1 MTLKNNMKTALL
13 LGGLAG
19 LMVLLGNMLG
29 GRSGAMLGLVF
40 AAFMNLG
47 SYWFSD
53 KIALRMSRARP
64 VSRAEAPQLYASVQR
79 LTAKAGL
86 PMPTLHLIPS
96 KQPNAFATGRNP
108 SHAAVAVTEGIL
120 EILSPEELEGVLAHE
135 LAHVRNRDI
144 LIASV
149 AATIAGAI
157 SFVATMARWG
167 AMFGG
172 GGGGNNDD
180 NRGGVIGVLVAS
192 LVAPLAA
199 MIMQMAVSRSREYAA
214 DAVGAQ
220 IAGRPQGLA
229 SALRKLEIM
238 SQRVPMAINPSAAPM
253 FIVNPLR
260 GAWAQG
266 ASRMFSTHPPTE
278 ERIRRL
284 NEMTVRSGYLT

>member
-1 MTLKNNMKTALL
+1 MKNNMKTALL
-13 LGGLAG
+13 LGSLAG
-19 LMVLLGNMLG
+19 LMVFLGNLLG

-40 AAFMNLG
+40 AAVMNLG

-53 KIALRMSRARP
+53 RIALKMSRARP
-64 VSRAEAPQLYASVQR
+64 VSRGEAPELYAAVER
-79 LTAKAGL
+79 LTRRAGL
-86 PMPTLHLIPS
+86 PMPSLHLIPS

-120 EILSPEELEGVLAHE
+120 EILSPDELEGVLAHE

-172 GGGGNNDD
+172 GDDDD
-180 NRGGVIGVLVAS
+180 NPGGIFGLLAAS
-192 LVAPLAA
+192 IVAPIAA
-199 MIMQMAVSRSREYAA
+199 MIMQMAVSRSREFAA
-214 DAVGAQ
+214 DALGAE

-229 SALRKLEIM
+229 SALRKLEVM
-238 SQRVPMAINPSAAPM
+238 SQRVPMAVNPSAAPM

-278 ERIRRL
+278 ERISRL
-284 NEMTVRSGYLT
+284 NEMAARTGYLA

>member
-1 MTLKNNMKTALL
+1 MKNNMKTALL
-13 LGGLAG
+13 LGSLAG
-19 LMVLLGNMLG
+19 LMVFLGNLLG

-40 AAFMNLG
+40 AAVMNLG

-53 KIALRMSRARP
+53 RIALRMSRARP
-64 VSRAEAPQLYASVQR
+64 VSRTEAPELYAAVER
-79 LTAKAGL
+79 LTRRAGL
-86 PMPTLHLIPS
+86 PMPSLHLIPS

-120 EILSPEELEGVLAHE
+120 EILSPDELEGVLAHE

-172 GGGGNNDD
+172 GGDDDD
-180 NRGGVIGVLVAS
+180 NPGGIIGLLAAS
-192 LVAPLAA
+192 IVAPIAA
-199 MIMQMAVSRSREYAA
+199 MIMQMAVSRSREFAA
-214 DAVGAQ
+214 DALGAE

-229 SALRKLEIM
+229 SALRKLEVM
-238 SQRVPMAINPSAAPM
+238 SQRVPMAVNPSAAPM

-260 GAWAQG
+260 GAWAKG

-278 ERIRRL
+278 ERISRL
-284 NEMTVRSGYLT
+284 NEMAARTGYLA

>member
-1 MTLKNNMKTALL
+1 MKNNMKTALL
-13 LGGLAG
+13 LGSLAG
-19 LMVLLGNMLG
+19 LMVFLGNLIG

-40 AAFMNLG
+40 AAVMNLG

-53 KIALRMSRARP
+53 RIALKMSRARP
-64 VSRAEAPQLYASVQR
+64 VSRGEAPQLYAAVER
-79 LTAKAGL
+79 LTGRAGL
-86 PMPTLHLIPS
+86 PMPSLHLIPS

-108 SHAAVAVTEGIL
+108 AHAAVAVTEGIL
-120 EILSPEELEGVLAHE
+120 EILSPDELEGVLAHE

-172 GGGGNNDD
+172 GGDDEDNPGGIF
-180 NRGGVIGVLVAS
+180 GLLAAS
-192 LVAPLAA
+192 IVAPIAA
-199 MIMQMAVSRSREYAA
+199 MIMQMAVSRSREFAA
-214 DAVGAQ
+214 DALGAE

-229 SALRKLEIM
+229 SALRKLEVM
-238 SQRVPMAINPSAAPM
+238 SQRVPMAVNPSAAPM

-260 GAWAQG
+260 GPWARG

-278 ERIRRL
+278 ERIARL
-284 NEMTVRSGYLT
+284 NEMAARTGFLA

>member
-1 MTLKNNMKTALL
+1 MKNNMKTALL
-13 LGGLAG
+13 LGSLAG
-19 LMVLLGNMLG
+19 LMVFLGSLLG
-29 GRSGAMLGLVF
+29 GRSGAMLGLGF
-40 AAFMNLG
+40 AAVMNLG

-53 KIALRMSRARP
+53 RIALKMSRARP
-64 VSRAEAPQLYASVQR
+64 VSRGEAPELYAAVER
-79 LTAKAGL
+79 LTRRAGL
-86 PMPTLHLIPS
+86 PMPSLHLIPS

-108 SHAAVAVTEGIL
+108 AHAAVAVTEGIL
-120 EILSPEELEGVLAHE
+120 EILSPDELEGVLAHE

-172 GGGGNNDD
+172 GGDDEDNPGGIL
-180 NRGGVIGVLVAS
+180 GLLAAS
-192 LVAPLAA
+192 IVAPIAA
-199 MIMQMAVSRSREYAA
+199 MIMQMAVSRSREFAA
-214 DAVGAQ
+214 DALGAE

-229 SALRKLEIM
+229 SALRKLEVM
-238 SQRVPMAINPSAAPM
+238 SQRVPMAVNPSAAPM

-278 ERIRRL
+278 ERISRL
-284 NEMTVRSGYLT
+284 NEMAARTGYLA

>member
-1 MTLKNNMKTALL
+1 MTLKNNLKTALL
-13 LGGLAG
+13 LGGLTG
-19 LMVLLGNMLG
+19 LMVFLGNMLG
-29 GRSGAMLGLVF
+29 GRSGAMFGLIV

-53 KIALRMSRARP
+53 KIALKMSRARP
-64 VSRAEAPQLYASVQR
+64 VSRTEAPQLYAAVQR
-79 LTAKAGL
+79 LTGRAGL

-96 KQPNAFATGRNP
+96 QQPNAFATGRNP
-108 SHAAVAVTEGIL
+108 AHAAVAVTEGIL
-120 EILSPEELEGVLAHE
+120 QILSPEELEGVLAHE

-172 GGGGNNDD
+172 GGGDDDD
-180 NRGGVIGVLVAS
+180 NPGGVIGILVAS

-214 DAVGAQ
+214 DALGAE

-229 SALRKLEIM
+229 SALRKLELM
-238 SQRVPMAINPSAAPM
+238 SQKVPMAVKPSAAPM

-260 GAWAQG
+260 GAWASG

-284 NEMTVRSGYLT
+284 NEMAVRTG

>member
-1 MTLKNNMKTALL
+1 MKNNMKTALL
-13 LGGLAG
+13 LGSLAG
-19 LMVLLGNMLG
+19 LMVFLGSLLG

-40 AAFMNLG
+40 AAVMNLG

-53 KIALRMSRARP
+53 RIALKMSRARP
-64 VSRAEAPQLYASVQR
+64 VSRGEAPQLYAAVER
-79 LTAKAGL
+79 LTRRAGL
-86 PMPTLHLIPS
+86 PMPSLHLIPS
-96 KQPNAFATGRNP
+96 QQPNAFATGRNP
-108 SHAAVAVTEGIL
+108 AHAAVAVTEGIL
-120 EILSPEELEGVLAHE
+120 EILSPDELEGVLAHE

-172 GGGGNNDD
+172 GGDDEDNPGGIL
-180 NRGGVIGVLVAS
+180 GLLAAS
-192 LVAPLAA
+192 IVAPIAA
-199 MIMQMAVSRSREYAA
+199 MIMQMAVSRSREFAA
-214 DAVGAQ
+214 DALGAE

-229 SALRKLEIM
+229 SALRKLEVM
-238 SQRVPMAINPSAAPM
+238 SQRVPMAVNPSAAPM

-260 GAWAQG
+260 GAWAKG

-278 ERIRRL
+278 ERISRL
-284 NEMTVRSGYLT
+284 NEMAARTGYLA

>member
-1 MTLKNNMKTALL
+1 MKNNMKTALL
-13 LGGLAG
+13 LGSLAG
-19 LMVLLGNMLG
+19 LMVFLGSMLG
-29 GRSGAMLGLVF
+29 GRSGALLGLIF
-40 AAFMNLG
+40 AAVMNLG

-53 KIALRMSRARP
+53 KIALKMSKARP
-64 VSRAEAPQLYASVQR
+64 VSRTEAPQLYEAVYR
-79 LTAKAGL
+79 LTQKAGM
-86 PMPTLHLIPS
+86 PMPSLHLIPS
-96 KQPNAFATGRNP
+96 EQPNAFATGRSP
-108 SHAAVAVTEGIL
+108 SHAAVAVTEGL
-120 EILSPEELEGVLAHE
+120 LHLLSPEELEGVLAHE

-172 GGGGNNDD
+172 GGNDRDNPGGI
-180 NRGGVIGVLVAS
+180 VGVLVAS
-192 LVAPLAA
+192 MVAPIAA
-199 MIMQMAVSRSREYAA
+199 VIMQMAVSRSREYQA
-214 DAVGAQ
+214 DALGAE

-229 SALRKLEIM
+229 SALRKLELM
-238 SQRVPMAINPSAAPM
+238 SQKVPMAVNPSAAPM

-260 GAWAQG
+260 GPWARG

-284 NEMTVRSGYLT
+284 EAIGARTGYLS

>member
-1 MTLKNNMKTALL
+1 MKNNMKTALL
-13 LGGLAG
+13 LGSLAG
-19 LMVLLGNMLG
+19 LMVFLGSLLG
-29 GRSGAMLGLVF
+29 GRSGAMLGLGF
-40 AAFMNLG
+40 AAVMNLG

-53 KIALRMSRARP
+53 RIALKMSRARP
-64 VSRAEAPQLYASVQR
+64 VSRGEAPELYAAVER
-79 LTAKAGL
+79 LTRRAGL
-86 PMPTLHLIPS
+86 PMPSLHLIPS

-108 SHAAVAVTEGIL
+108 AHAAVAVTEGIL
-120 EILSPEELEGVLAHE
+120 EILSPDELEGVLAHE

-172 GGGGNNDD
+172 GGDDEDNPGGIL
-180 NRGGVIGVLVAS
+180 GLLAAS
-192 LVAPLAA
+192 IVAPIAA
-199 MIMQMAVSRSREYAA
+199 MIMQMAVSRSREFAA
-214 DAVGAQ
+214 DALGAE

-229 SALRKLEIM
+229 SALRKLEVM
-238 SQRVPMAINPSAAPM
+238 SQRVPMAVNPSAAPM

-278 ERIRRL
+278 ERISRL
-284 NEMTVRSGYLT
+284 NQMAARTGYLA

>member
-1 MTLKNNMKTALL
+1 MKNNMKTALL
-13 LGGLAG
+13 LGALAG
-19 LMVLLGNMLG
+19 LMVFLGNMIG
-29 GRSGAMLGLVF
+29 GRSGATLGLVF
-40 AAFMNLG
+40 AAVMNLG

-53 KIALRMSRARP
+53 RIALKMSRARP
-64 VSRAEAPQLYASVQR
+64 VSRAEAPELYASVYR
-79 LTAKAGL
+79 LTQRAGL
-86 PMPTLHLIPS
+86 PMPSLHLIPS

-120 EILSPEELEGVLAHE
+120 DMLSPEELEGVLAHE

-172 GGGGNNDD
+172 GSNDD
-180 NRGGVIGVLVAS
+180 ENPGGIIGLLAAS
-192 LVAPLAA
+192 IVAPIAA
-199 MIMQMAVSRSREYAA
+199 MIMQMAVSRSREFAA
-214 DAVGAQ
+214 DAAGAE

-238 SQRVPMAINPSAAPM
+238 SQRVPMAVNPSAAPM

-260 GAWAQG
+260 GAWAKG
-266 ASRMFSTHPPTE
+266 ASRMFSTHPPTA
-278 ERIRRL
+278 ERIQRL
-284 NEMTVRSGYLT
+284 NEMAARTGYLA

>member
-1 MTLKNNMKTALL
+1 MKNNMKTALL
-13 LGGLAG
+13 LGSLAG
-19 LMVLLGNMLG
+19 LMVFLGNLIG
-29 GRSGAMLGLVF
+29 GRSGAMFGLIL
-40 AAFMNLG
+40 AAGMNLG

-53 KIALRMSRARP
+53 RIALKMSRARP
-64 VSRAEAPQLYASVQR
+64 VGRAEAPELYASVAR
-79 LTAKAGL
+79 LTERAGL
-86 PMPTLHLIPS
+86 PMPSLHLIPS

-120 EILSPEELEGVLAHE
+120 EILSPDELEGVLAHE

-172 GGGGNNDD
+172 GGDDDESPGGI
-180 NRGGVIGVLVAS
+180 IGLLAAS
-192 LVAPLAA
+192 IVAPIAA
-199 MIMQMAVSRSREYAA
+199 IIMQMAVSRSREFAA
-214 DAVGAQ
+214 DALGAE
-220 IAGRPQGLA
+220 IAGKPQGLA
-229 SALRKLEIM
+229 SALRKLEVM
-238 SQRVPMAINPSAAPM
+238 SQRVPMAVNPSAAPM

-278 ERIRRL
+278 ERIQRL
-284 NEMTVRSGYLT
+284 NQMSARTGYLA

>member
-1 MTLKNNMKTALL
+1 MKNNMKTALL
-13 LGGLAG
+13 LGSLAG
-19 LMVLLGNMLG
+19 LMVFLGNLIG
-29 GRSGAMLGLVF
+29 GRRGAMLGLVF
-40 AAFMNLG
+40 AAVMNLG

-53 KIALRMSRARP
+53 RIALKMSRARP
-64 VSRAEAPQLYASVQR
+64 VSRGEAPQLYAAVER
-79 LTAKAGL
+79 LTGRAGL
-86 PMPTLHLIPS
+86 PMPSLHLIPS

-108 SHAAVAVTEGIL
+108 AHAAVAVTEGIL
-120 EILSPEELEGVLAHE
+120 EILSPDELEGVLAHE

-172 GGGGNNDD
+172 GGDDEDNPGGIF
-180 NRGGVIGVLVAS
+180 GLLAAS
-192 LVAPLAA
+192 IVAPIAA
-199 MIMQMAVSRSREYAA
+199 MIMQMAVSRSREFAA
-214 DAVGAQ
+214 DALGAE

-229 SALRKLEIM
+229 SALRKLEVM
-238 SQRVPMAINPSAAPM
+238 SQRVPMAVNPSAAPM

-260 GAWAQG
+260 GPWARG

-278 ERIRRL
+278 ERIARL
-284 NEMTVRSGYLT
+284 NEMAARTGFLA

>member
-1 MTLKNNMKTALL
+1 MKNNMKTALL
-13 LGGLAG
+13 LGSLAG
-19 LMVLLGNMLG
+19 LMVVLGNMLG
-29 GRSGAMLGLVF
+29 GRSGAVLGLIF
-40 AAFMNLG
+40 AAVMNLG

-53 KIALRMSRARP
+53 KIALKMSRARP
-64 VSRAEAPQLYASVQR
+64 VSRAEAPELYSAVHR
-79 LTAKAGL
+79 LTERAGL

-108 SHAAVAVTEGIL
+108 AHAAVAVTEGIL

-172 GGGGNNDD
+172 GDD
-180 NRGGVIGVLVAS
+180 EDNPGGVFGILVAS
-192 LVAPLAA
+192 IVAPLAA
-199 MIMQMAVSRSREYAA
+199 MIMQMAVSRSREFAA
-214 DAVGAQ
+214 DALGAE

-229 SALRKLEIM
+229 NALRKLEVM
-238 SQRVPMAINPSAAPM
+238 SQRVPMAVNPSAAPM

-260 GAWAQG
+260 GSWAQG

-284 NEMTVRSGYLT
+284 NEISARTGYMA

>member
-1 MTLKNNMKTALL
+1 MKNNFKTALL

-19 LMVLLGNMLG
+19 LMVFLGNMLG
-29 GRSGAMLGLVF
+29 GRTGAMFGLVL

-53 KIALRMSRARP
+53 KIALKMSRARP
-64 VSRAEAPQLYASVQR
+64 VGRAEAPQLYASVER
-79 LTAKAGL
+79 LAERARL

-96 KQPNAFATGRNP
+96 QQPNAFATGRNP
-108 SHAAVAVTEGIL
+108 AHAAVAVTEGIL
-120 EILSPEELEGVLAHE
+120 EILSPDELEGVLAHE

-157 SFVATMARWG
+157 SFAATMARWG
-167 AMFGG
+167 AIFGG
-172 GGGGNNDD
+172 GGGDD
-180 NRGGVIGVLVAS
+180 DENPGGLIGILVAS
-192 LVAPLAA
+192 LVAPVAA
-199 MIMQMAVSRSREYAA
+199 MIMQMAVSRSREYVA
-214 DAVGAQ
+214 DALGAE

-229 SALRKLEIM
+229 SALRKLEVM
-238 SQRVPMAINPSAAPM
+238 SQRVPMAVNPSAAPM

-284 NEMTVRSGYLT
+284 NDMAARTGYLA

>member
-1 MTLKNNMKTALL
+1 MKNNMKTALL
-13 LGGLAG
+13 LGSLAG
-19 LMVLLGNMLG
+19 LMVFLGSLLG

-40 AAFMNLG
+40 ATVMNLG

-53 KIALRMSRARP
+53 RIALKMSRARP
-64 VSRAEAPQLYASVQR
+64 VSRGEAPQLYAAVER
-79 LTAKAGL
+79 LTRRAGL
-86 PMPTLHLIPS
+86 PMPSLHLIPS
-96 KQPNAFATGRNP
+96 QQPNAFATGRNP
-108 SHAAVAVTEGIL
+108 AHAAVAVTEGIL
-120 EILSPEELEGVLAHE
+120 EILSPDELEGVLAHE

-172 GGGGNNDD
+172 GGDDDD
-180 NRGGVIGVLVAS
+180 NPGGIIGLLAAS
-192 LVAPLAA
+192 IVAPIAA
-199 MIMQMAVSRSREYAA
+199 MIMQMAVSRSREFAA
-214 DAVGAQ
+214 DALGAE

-229 SALRKLEIM
+229 SALRKLEVM
-238 SQRVPMAINPSAAPM
+238 SQRVPMAVNPSAAPM

-260 GAWAQG
+260 GAWAKG

-278 ERIRRL
+278 ERISRL
-284 NEMTVRSGYLT
+284 NEMAARTGYLA

>member
-1 MTLKNNMKTALL
+1 MKNNMKTALL
-13 LGGLAG
+13 LGSLAG
-19 LMVLLGNMLG
+19 LMVFLGNLLG
-29 GRSGAMLGLVF
+29 GRSGALLGLVL
-40 AAFMNLG
+40 AAVMNLG

-53 KIALRMSRARP
+53 RIALKMSRARP
-64 VSRAEAPQLYASVQR
+64 VSRGEAPELYAAVER
-79 LTAKAGL
+79 LTNRAGL
-86 PMPTLHLIPS
+86 PMPSLHLIPS

-108 SHAAVAVTEGIL
+108 AHAAVAVTEGIL
-120 EILSPEELEGVLAHE
+120 EILSPDELEGVLAHE

-172 GGGGNNDD
+172 GGDDDD
-180 NRGGVIGVLVAS
+180 NPGGIFGLLAAS
-192 LVAPLAA
+192 IVAPIAA
-199 MIMQMAVSRSREYAA
+199 MIMQMAVSRSREFAA
-214 DAVGAQ
+214 DALGAE

-229 SALRKLEIM
+229 SALRKLEVM
-238 SQRVPMAINPSAAPM
+238 SQRVPMAVNPSAAPM

-266 ASRMFSTHPPTE
+266 ACRMFSTHPPTE
-278 ERIRRL
+278 ERISRL
-284 NEMTVRSGYLT
+284 NQMAARTGYLA

>member
-1 MTLKNNMKTALL
+1 LKNNMKTALL

-19 LMVLLGNMLG
+19 LMVVLGNMLG
-29 GRSGAMLGLVF
+29 GRSGATFGLIL

-53 KIALRMSRARP
+53 RIALKMSRARP
-64 VSRAEAPQLYASVQR
+64 VSRAEAPQLYAAVQR
-79 LTAKAGL
+79 LTDRAGL

-96 KQPNAFATGRNP
+96 NQPNAFATGRNP
-108 SHAAVAVTEGIL
+108 EHAAVAVTEGIL
-120 EILSPEELEGVLAHE
+120 EILSPDELEGVLAHE

-172 GGGGNNDD
+172 SSDDDD
-180 NRGGVIGVLVAS
+180 NPGGVLGVLVAS

-199 MIMQMAVSRSREYAA
+199 MIMQMAVSRSREFAA
-214 DAVGAQ
+214 DALGAE

-229 SALRKLEIM
+229 SALRKLEVM
-238 SQRVPMAINPSAAPM
+238 SQRVPMKVNPSAAPM

-284 NEMTVRSGYLT
+284 NELAVRSGYMA